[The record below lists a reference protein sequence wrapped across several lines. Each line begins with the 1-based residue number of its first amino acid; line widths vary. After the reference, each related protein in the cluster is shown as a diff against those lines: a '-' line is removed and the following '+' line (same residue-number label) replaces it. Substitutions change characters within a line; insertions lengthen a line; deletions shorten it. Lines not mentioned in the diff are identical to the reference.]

1 MPQNLVLPLLLG
13 VFAVMLFVQSRNR
26 RKQAAAMASALEPG
40 CEVVLTSGIYATV
53 DAIADDRL
61 IVTTAGTT
69 TIEIARG
76 AIVRI
81 TRPASEN
88 KTPTS
93 AAASKVA
100 SSKAATSVAPKATSS
115 RTASKKPA
123 AKTPVKKSPAKE
135 AKN

>member
-69 TIEIARG
+69 KIEIARG

-88 KTPTS
+88 KANTS

-100 SSKAATSVAPKATSS
+100 AAKAAPKASS
-115 RTASKKPA
+115 ARAAAKKPA
-123 AKTPVKKSPAKE
+123 AKTAVKKSPAKE